1 MACRFFFRLHQED
14 ENKRRVEERKAQQR
28 LEAEKRAQEQDD
40 ADSNADSDLDRTLE
54 LQNMRDNDD
63 NDTFNR
69 PLDSAAET
77 DVLVTSAAREADR
90 RAAVAWK
97 KKAAELQQTLDVMAA
112 QFEEAKRSI
121 AEEKDLA
128 FQNLCDAY
136 EAKMTEATLQI
147 DDAHAVGYDGGIQ
160 ESEAI
165 IAAMRQA
172 ADDEIER
179 LNQLLVAR
187 SSGGGAEGV
196 VTKVDGRESVLQL
209 KEALS
214 LKTETL
220 ASVSAEKVAVET
232 LLVARDEEIAVLSV
246 QLERANQLFAAQ
258 SASQSN
264 GASSLSA
271 VALTFSDTDD
281 RTHEKLETTQ
291 QELKT
296 ARAQIQALE
305 TQLQQVT
312 ASPMREQ
319 VPDETRKELEL
330 WRMRALKMKKMK
342 ELVDA
347 ELQALKTS
355 QPADDSSAR
364 IAELEAQCDV
374 LVAGKAALEAT
385 HRAEIGALKQQVADA
400 ATTLAAQEEIMFKR
414 GVAVGSTEANAR
426 MVELQER
433 ADRSYEAGFE
443 AATWAAQK
451 EIDLL
456 RTEIALVRA
465 GSPELADAETEPDVI
480 WSVPVPVLGDEFSDT
495 DAMSHSIDN
504 LSAVFGGD
512 ASAGEG
518 DGVEGGSE
526 AWDPSASVSDG
537 GTSDAARDDWGEW

>member
-1 MACRFFFRLHQED
+1 
-14 ENKRRVEERKAQQR
+14 V
-28 LEAEKRAQEQDD
+28 
-40 ADSNADSDLDRTLE
+40 
-54 LQNMRDNDD
+54 
-63 NDTFNR
+63 
-69 PLDSAAET
+69 
-77 DVLVTSAAREADR
+77 
-90 RAAVAWK
+90 K
-97 KKAAELQQTLDVMAA
+97 KKAAELQQTLDGMAA

-147 DDAHAVGYDGGIQ
+147 DDACAVGYDAGIQ

-165 IAAMRQA
+165 IAAMRHA

-187 SSGGGAEGV
+187 SSGAEGV
-196 VTKVDGRESVLQL
+196 TTQVDGRESVLQL

-232 LLVARDEEIAVLSV
+232 LLVARDEEIAALSA

-258 SASQSN
+258 SASQEN
-264 GASSLSA
+264 QLDGVSSLSA
-271 VALTFSDTDD
+271 VAVASSDTDD
-281 RTHEKLETTQ
+281 HTHEALKTTQ
-291 QELKT
+291 QELET

-312 ASPMREQ
+312 ASPMNEQ

-355 QPADDSSAR
+355 QPADDTSAR
-364 IAELEAQCDV
+364 IAELEAQCNA
-374 LVAGKAALEAT
+374 LVASKADLEVT
-385 HRAEIGALKQQVADA
+385 YRVEIDALKQQVADA
-400 ATTLAAQEEIMFKR
+400 ATALAAQEEIVFKR
-414 GVAVGSTEANAR
+414 GVAVGSAEANAR
-426 MVELQER
+426 IVELQER
-433 ADRSYEAGFE
+433 ADRSYESGFE

-465 GSPELADAETEPDVI
+465 GSPELVDAETEPDVI

-512 ASAGEG
+512 ASAREG

-537 GTSDAARDDWGEW
+537 GPPDAARDDWGEW